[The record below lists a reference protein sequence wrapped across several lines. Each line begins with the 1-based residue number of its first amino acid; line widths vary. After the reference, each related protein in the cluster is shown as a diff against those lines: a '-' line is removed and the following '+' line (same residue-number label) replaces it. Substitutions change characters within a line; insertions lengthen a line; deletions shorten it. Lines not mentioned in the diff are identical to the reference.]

1 MQRNTQIQQGTPEWL
16 KAKLSTVGGSEIYD
30 IVLNFTTEEER
41 NKYLKDFLAESSFGS
56 VMQTAIK
63 NLYEITP
70 NNFSEVNRDYGNAME
85 LPMIEWLNHTYS
97 QTVKAEYTR
106 DFVMHEKHPNISCSP
121 DGYIELQNEV
131 YEFATET
138 PITKADGHGLLELK
152 TIRFEDA
159 KQETKMQYLF
169 QCNWNAWV
177 CQFNWYAIVR
187 SYVKD
192 YNLETDFAKGKRVV
206 YAENMQYDKIFEEV
220 ECDVTFYKI
229 NKPVIKLCI
238 EAVQRYFTKLNEA
251 RKLDYSKM
259 WTVFSFSKKSS
270 QFQQEKR
277 LLAQIQ
283 DHAIQECFGE
293 RQATEEETNMM
304 VERFKNNI
312 QIKEL
317 EERNTIIEGHFLN
330 SILDNS
336 SITGLFDMF
345 ELKCN
350 KTEKGINFTP
360 TLRNKKLIEYI
371 KNPTPKISYSPAGFG
386 SFTGCETGT
395 CGHAICTQNKYNQ
408 EFYD

>member
-30 IVLNFTTEEER
+30 IVLNFTTEEEQ
-41 NKYLKDFLAESSFGS
+41 NTYLGSILVESSFGS
-56 VMQTAIK
+56 VMQTGIK
-63 NLYEITP
+63 NLYGITP

-85 LPMIEWLNHTYS
+85 LPMIAWLNHTHS
-97 QTVKAEYTR
+97 NTLNAEYTR
-106 DFVMHEKHPNISCSP
+106 DFVIHEKHPNISCSP
-121 DGYIELQNEV
+121 DGYIELKDTV
-131 YEFATET
+131 FEFGTEA
-138 PITKADGHGLLELK
+138 PITKADGYGLLELK

-159 KQETKMQYLF
+159 RQEAKMQYLF

-177 CQFNWYAIVR
+177 CGLNWYGVVR
-187 SYVKD
+187 SYAKD

-206 YAENMQYDKIFEEV
+206 YAENKQYNKIFEEV
-220 ECDVTFYKI
+220 DCEVEFYKTH
-229 NKPVIKLCI
+229 KGVIYLCQL
-238 EAVQRYFTKLNEA
+238 ACKRYFEKLNEA

-259 WTVFSFSKKSS
+259 WTVFEFSKKEG

-283 DHAIQECFGE
+283 DPAIQERFGE

-317 EERNTIIEGHFLN
+317 KERNTVIEGHFFN
-330 SILDNS
+330 AIFDNS
-336 SITGLFDMF
+336 NITGLFDMF

-360 TLRNKKLIEYI
+360 TLRNEKLIEKLNT
-371 KNPTPKISYSPAGFG
+371 KN
-386 SFTGCETGT
+386 
-395 CGHAICTQNKYNQ
+395 NNN
-408 EFYD
+408 